1 MRQLTTGLML
11 SSGTTINIP
20 IFPYNRE
27 REVITQMGIA
37 KVRHYNRSASSPS
50 WETLAGLSDADLFE
64 LAQLLNTTTITSY
77 SGDDRVNPPDI
88 PTGVVDIYHG
98 YFLCWIENADGTYT
112 FLTNITGTQSG
123 GGGPYL
129 NEGYICYHGPVI
141 HTYYPYR
148 FFDGENM
155 SGIDFTT
162 YCNNI
167 ESSVSTNDH
176 CFNMTNNSLVVDYIN
191 LFPNGSISGAKVV
204 NSEEYIQTCITN
216 YVTIDPNANI
226 QAIVTDIDDPYSYEV
241 STVGGGNGRWGS
253 FDPNS
258 IDPAEIPALPTISV
272 ANAGFISVYNPTVN
286 QLKSLS
292 QFLWS
297 SAFDIDSFKKLFAD
311 PMQAIIGLSVVPVR
325 PTLGSAK
332 HVMFGDVD
340 TEVSMTAIAS
350 EYVEKDMGSVTID
363 LFYGSFM
370 DYQDKIMIYLPYIG
384 FRELDP
390 IDVVGHS
397 IHVVY
402 HINVL
407 DGGTTAYISVSDKG
421 VMYQFSGSCIA
432 NIPLSSINYSGALQ
446 NAISAV
452 AGISL
457 GNGAMTLKSVAGVA
471 THMKGQIDRS
481 GNVSGSSGLMGI
493 QRPYVIIER
502 ANISVPAN
510 RTNYLGNTSNITM
523 ALGSCSG
530 FTKVEQIHLDN
541 VICTENERD
550 ELMELLQKGVIIH
563 VAVPE
568 PEPTPNT

>member
-1 MRQLTTGLML
+1 MHELTTGIML

-27 REVITQMGIA
+27 REIITQMGIA
-37 KVRHYNRSASSPS
+37 KVRHYNRGATSPA
-50 WETLAGLSDADLFE
+50 WESLAGLSDTDLFE
-64 LAQLLNTTTITSY
+64 LAQLLNTTVITIY
-77 SGDDRVNPPDI
+77 ANDDHVNPPNV

-98 YFLCWIENADGTYT
+98 YFLCWIENADGTYS
-112 FLTNITGTQSG
+112 FLTNITGTASG

-129 NEGYICYHGPVI
+129 NEGYICYHGPVE
-141 HTYYPYR
+141 HPDYYPNIFY
-148 FFDGENM
+148 DGENLTATN
-155 SGIDFTT
+155 FTT

-167 ESSVSTNDH
+167 EGSISTNDLAL
-176 CFNMTNNSLVVDYIN
+176 NMTSNSFEVDYIG
-191 LFPNGSISGAKVV
+191 LFPYGVISGNKKVDH
-204 NSEEYIQTCITN
+204 EDYIQTCIAN
-216 YVTIDPNANI
+216 YVAIDPNANI
-226 QAIVTDIDDPYSYEV
+226 QAIVTDIDDPYSYEA
-241 STVGGGNGRWGS
+241 STVGGGDGRYGS

-258 IDPAEIPALPTISV
+258 IDPALIPSLPTISV

-311 PMQAIIGLSVVPVR
+311 PMQCIIGLSVVPVR

-363 LFYGSFM
+363 LLYGSFM

-390 IDVVGHS
+390 IDIVGHS

-457 GNGAMTLKSVAGVA
+457 GNGAMTLKNVAGVA

-481 GNVSGSSGLMGI
+481 GNVSGSSGLMGV

-502 ANISVPAN
+502 ANISVPALAN
-510 RTNYLGNTSNITM
+510 NFRGNTSNITM
-523 ALGSCSG
+523 TLGSCNG
-530 FTKVEQIHLDN
+530 FTKVDKIHLDN

-550 ELMELLQKGVIIH
+550 ELLELLQEGVMIY
-563 VAVPE
+563 E
-568 PEPTPNT
+568 PEPIPE